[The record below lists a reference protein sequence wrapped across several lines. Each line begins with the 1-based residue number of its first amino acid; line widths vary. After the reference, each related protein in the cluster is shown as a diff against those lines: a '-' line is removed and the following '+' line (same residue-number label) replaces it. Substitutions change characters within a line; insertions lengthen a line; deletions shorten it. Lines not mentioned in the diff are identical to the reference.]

1 MQCICGIG
9 GYGMIDPNKHGIY
22 NKEGY
27 DMSNRR
33 ITQITWIGML
43 VVSIVIWYSIIMNG
57 IFTTLLP
64 IVGIT
69 IIAGLII
76 KLKEY
81 ISSMNDIFRGE

>member
-1 MQCICGIG
+1 
-9 GYGMIDPNKHGIY
+9 MIDPNKHGIY

-33 ITQITWIGML
+33 ITQITWIGL
-43 VVSIVIWYSIIMNG
+43 IVGTIVIWYSIIMNG

-69 IIAGLII
+69 IIVGLII
-76 KLKEY
+76 KLREY
-81 ISSMNDIFRGE
+81 WND

>member
-1 MQCICGIG
+1 
-9 GYGMIDPNKHGIY
+9 
-22 NKEGY
+22 
-27 DMSNRR
+27 MSDGR
-33 ITQITWIGML
+33 ITQISYVGML
-43 VVSIVIWYSIIMNG
+43 VVGIVICYSIIMNG